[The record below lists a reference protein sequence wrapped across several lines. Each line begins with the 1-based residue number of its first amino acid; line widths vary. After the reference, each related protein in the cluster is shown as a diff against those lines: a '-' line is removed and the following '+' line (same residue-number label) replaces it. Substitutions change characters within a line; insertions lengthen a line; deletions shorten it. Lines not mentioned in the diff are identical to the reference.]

1 MLWFFYIDL
10 IACFYK
16 DLNTIDGTIHSII
29 GRKPNAVDLLLK
41 AGANLKGSDRSKRSS
56 FHHAA
61 IAGNCKVLDILLQ
74 HLESNKQIY
83 MPEDSCTNKKQ
94 VNAYT
99 IRQRFTSKNVESVI
113 ESPDKDGVRAI
124 DLAIAHSNE
133 EILARLLKKG
143 AKLGPTTWAMAKGK
157 PRIA

>member
-1 MLWFFYIDL
+1 MLWFCNIDL
-10 IACFYK
+10 IPSFYK
-16 DLNTIDGTIHSII
+16 DLNTINGTIRSII

-83 MPEDSCTNKKQ
+83 MPEDSCTNK
-94 VNAYT
+94 
-99 IRQRFTSKNVESVI
+99 NVSLI
-113 ESPDKDGVRAI
+113 SSQC
-124 DLAIAHSNE
+124 H
-133 EILARLLKKG
+133 
-143 AKLGPTTWAMAKGK
+143 
-157 PRIA
+157 